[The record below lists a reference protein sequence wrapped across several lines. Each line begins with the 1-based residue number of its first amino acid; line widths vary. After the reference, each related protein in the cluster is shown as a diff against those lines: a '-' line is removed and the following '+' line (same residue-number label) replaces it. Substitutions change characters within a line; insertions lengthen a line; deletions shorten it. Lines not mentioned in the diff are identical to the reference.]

1 LGTSY
6 FVLVNILVIGSG
18 GREHALSWKLS
29 QSSKVE
35 TVFTAPGNGGTEN
48 NIPIDVNDLDGLAEF
63 AQKNNC
69 FTVVGPEDPLAAGI
83 VDKFNELDLK
93 VFGPSQAAAQLES
106 SKIWAKNFMKRNNIP
121 TARFEIFDD
130 PQKAEEHVKSIDYNV
145 VVKADGLAAGKGVIV
160 CNSDDEAISAIQTIL
175 VKKTFGDAGN
185 KIIIEERIDGI
196 EASYIALSD
205 GNIALPM
212 ASSQDHKRIFD
223 DDKGP
228 NTGGMGAYSP
238 TPIVTDILAKKIQE
252 EVIEKTIHA
261 MKNEGISFKGFL
273 YAGIMIKDDV
283 PYVLEY
289 NVRMGDPECQP
300 ITMRMNFDLYDYF
313 VASVDGTLSSMP
325 SLSWKDQ
332 FAVCVVLASN
342 GYPGSYPTNDEITGF
357 DSISNDTN
365 VFHAGTKKSDG
376 KIFSNGGRVLG
387 VTSLGDSLASAIS
400 SAYSAIEKIV
410 WSSKY
415 CRKDIGK
422 KGLSYFWV
430 WNILSSVIIQ
440 FMFMSCSD
448 FGIFLIICFSNTSE
462 IVIVSFFAKNL
473 S

>member
-1 LGTSY
+1 MWHYKAKLVLQDLDY
-6 FVLVNILVIGSG
+6 IVEIKIIFMVNVLVVGSG

-48 NIPIDVNDLDGLAEF
+48 NVPISVNDLDGLADF
-63 AQKNNC
+63 AKKNNC

-83 VDKFNELDLK
+83 VDKFTQLGLK
-93 VFGPSQAAAQLES
+93 IFGPTKNAAQLES

-130 PQKAEEHVKSIDYNV
+130 PKKAQEYVESLDYNV

-160 CNSDDEAISAIQTIL
+160 CNSNDEAISAIQTIL
-175 VKKTFGDAGN
+175 VKKTFGEAGN

-205 GNIALPM
+205 GKIAIPM

-238 TPIVTDILAKKIQE
+238 TPIIDDALSKKIQE
-252 EVIEKTIHA
+252 RIIDKTIQA
-261 MKNEGISFKGFL
+261 MTNEGIDFKGFL
-273 YAGIMIKDDV
+273 YAGIMIRDNE
-283 PYVLEY
+283 PFVLEY

-300 ITMRMNFDLYDYF
+300 ITMRMDFDLYDYF
-313 VASVDGTLSSMP
+313 IASSEGKLSSMP
-325 SLSWKDQ
+325 PISWKNQ
-332 FAVCVVLASN
+332 YAVCVVLASE
-342 GYPGSYPTNDEITGF
+342 GYPEAYSKGEEIMGL
-357 DSISNDTN
+357 DSNSNDSY

-376 KIFSNGGRVLG
+376 KILSNGGRVLG
-387 VTSLGDSLASAIS
+387 VTALGDTLEYAIKN
-400 SAYSAIEKIV
+400 AYDSVGKIS
-410 WSSKY
+410 WPHKY
-415 CRKDIGK
+415 FRKDIGQ
-422 KGLSYFWV
+422 KGIAYL
-430 WNILSSVIIQ
+430 
-440 FMFMSCSD
+440 
-448 FGIFLIICFSNTSE
+448 
-462 IVIVSFFAKNL
+462 
-473 S
+473 

>member
-1 LGTSY
+1 M
-6 FVLVNILVIGSG
+6 VNVLVIGSG

-35 TVFTAPGNGGTEN
+35 TVYTAPGNGGTKN
-48 NIPIDVNDLDGLAEF
+48 NIPLDVNDLDALAEF

-83 VDKFNELDLK
+83 VDKFNKLNLK

-130 PQKAEEHVKSIDYNV
+130 PQKAEEYVKSIDYNV

-160 CNSDDEAISAIQTIL
+160 CNSDDEAISAIHTIL

-205 GNIALPM
+205 GDVALPM

-223 DDKGP
+223 DDEGP

-238 TPIVTDILAKKIQE
+238 TPIVTTDLAKKIQE

-273 YAGIMIKDDV
+273 YAGIMIKDGK

-313 VASVDGTLSSMP
+313 VASVDGTLSSMS

-342 GYPGSYPTNDEITGF
+342 GYPGTYSTNDEINGF
-357 DSISNDTN
+357 DSILNDTHI
-365 VFHAGTKKSDG
+365 FHAGTKKHDG

-387 VTSLGDSLASAIS
+387 VTSLGDSLDSAIS
-400 SAYSAIEKIV
+400 NVYSATEKII
-410 WSSKY
+410 WSNKY

-422 KGLSYFWV
+422 KGLSYF
-430 WNILSSVIIQ
+430 
-440 FMFMSCSD
+440 
-448 FGIFLIICFSNTSE
+448 
-462 IVIVSFFAKNL
+462 
-473 S
+473 

>member
-1 LGTSY
+1 
-6 FVLVNILVIGSG
+6 LVNVLVIGSG

-35 TVFTAPGNGGTEN
+35 TVYTAPGNGGTKN
-48 NIPIDVNDLDGLAEF
+48 NVPLDVTDLDGLSEF

-83 VDKFNELDLK
+83 VDKFNELNLK

-130 PQKAEEHVKSIDYNV
+130 PQKAEEYVKSIDYNV

-160 CNSDDEAISAIQTIL
+160 CNSNDDAISAIHTIL

-205 GNIALPM
+205 GDVALPM

-223 DDKGP
+223 DDEGP

-238 TPIVTDILAKKIQE
+238 TPIVTTDLAKKIQE

-273 YAGIMIKDDV
+273 YAGIMIKDGK

-313 VASVDGTLSSMP
+313 VACVDGTLSSMP

-342 GYPGSYPTNDEITGF
+342 GYPGTYSTNDEINGF
-357 DSISNDTN
+357 DSISNDTHI
-365 VFHAGTKKSDG
+365 FHAGTKKHDG

-387 VTSLGDSLASAIS
+387 VTSLGDSLDSAIS
-400 SAYSAIEKIV
+400 NVYSATEKII
-410 WSSKY
+410 WSNKY

-422 KGLSYFWV
+422 KGLSYF
-430 WNILSSVIIQ
+430 
-440 FMFMSCSD
+440 
-448 FGIFLIICFSNTSE
+448 
-462 IVIVSFFAKNL
+462 
-473 S
+473 

>member
-1 LGTSY
+1 
-6 FVLVNILVIGSG
+6 LVNILVIGSG

-48 NIPIDVNDLDGLAEF
+48 NISIDVDDIDGLADF

-69 FTVVGPEDPLAAGI
+69 FTVVGPEVPLAAGI
-83 VDKFNELDLK
+83 VDTFNQKNLK
-93 VFGPSQAAAQLES
+93 VFGPSKMAAQLES
-106 SKIWAKNFMKRNNIP
+106 SKIWAKNFMKRNDIP
-121 TARFEIFDD
+121 SARFEIFDD
-130 PQKAEEHVKSIDYNV
+130 AKKAHEYVQSLDYNV

-160 CNSDDEAISAIQTIL
+160 CSSIDEAKSAIETIL

-196 EASYIALSD
+196 EASFIAISD
-205 GNIALPM
+205 GEVAIPM

-238 TPIVTDILAKKIQE
+238 TPIIDDMLAKKIQE
-252 EVIEKTIHA
+252 DVIEKTIES
-261 MKNEGISFKGFL
+261 MKNEGIVFKGFL
-273 YAGIMIKDDV
+273 YAGIMLRDGK

-300 ITMRMNFDLYDYF
+300 ITMRMDFDLYDYL
-313 VASVDGTLSSMP
+313 VASADGTLSSMP
-325 SLSWKDQ
+325 PINWNKK
-332 FAVCVVLASN
+332 FAVCVVLASK
-342 GYPGSYPTNDEITGF
+342 GYPESYPKDEIISGF
-357 DSISNDTN
+357 DTISDDSF
-365 VFHAGTKKSDG
+365 VFHAGTKKLNG

-387 VTSLGDSLASAIS
+387 VTALGDSLESAIS
-400 SAYSAIEKIV
+400 NAYDAVEKIS

-415 CRKDIGK
+415 SRTDIGK
-422 KGLSYFWV
+422 KGLS
-430 WNILSSVIIQ
+430 
-440 FMFMSCSD
+440 
-448 FGIFLIICFSNTSE
+448 FL
-462 IVIVSFFAKNL
+462 
-473 S
+473 